1 MPKPSP
7 LGRLLQ
13 GFFASFVLCDSSD
26 EPRNFLTHISLVA
39 NMLNKLSGQPES
51 YEKSAQRPS
60 EFIESP
66 IAREKPVSKC
76 GAREL

>member
-51 YEKSAQRPS
+51 YEKKYS
-60 EFIESP
+60 FLI
-66 IAREKPVSKC
+66 IAPLPHIC
-76 GAREL
+76 